1 MAPQTPPRAMAPPS
15 SEATSR
21 PPKPV
26 EDFASFAA
34 AEVADLS
41 GLACED
47 AVDAEDVGLAAPLPE
62 PAAPEEVEEEDG
74 ADEDAAPEEGVA
86 AAGLAVAA
94 GPEDDGD
101 VAEDANDSFEL
112 PEDAPLADEAEADDD
127 APTDGLAPA
136 EAAPGVELLAEPDA
150 GLAVD
155 WPVVVLLA
163 GFDAA
168 DVDEGEDDD
177 PEEEELPAE
186 AEDVEAVFAAPTSL
200 ACRSMVT
207 GLRPAPA
214 AAAPLASVAFG
225 SPAFR
230 SADVEAVLL
239 GSGFLLS
246 AAMNGLSL
254 GSFTGAG
261 YRHGASIARPAA
273 SLPLTPLSMFAA
285 LAVQNKSAPW
295 RVSPQAKKTFQRPHI
310 AVTAMP

>member
-1 MAPQTPPRAMAPPS
+1 MAPPS

-26 EDFASFAA
+26 EDFASFAT
-34 AEVADLS
+34 AEAVDLS

-47 AVDAEDVGLAAPLPE
+47 AADAEEVGLVAAELAAPLPE
-62 PAAPEEVEEEDG
+62 PVAPDDAAEDDG
-74 ADEDAAPEEGVA
+74 ADEEAAPEEGVA

-101 VAEDANDSFEL
+101 VAEDAGDACEL
-112 PEDAPLADEAEADDD
+112 PEDARLAVEAGGGVPADGLVPATPEEAE
-127 APTDGLAPA
+127 
-136 EAAPGVELLAEPDA
+136 PGVELLAEPVGEPVAPRLSGFEDA
-150 GLAVD
+150 
-155 WPVVVLLA
+155 PVALE
-163 GFDAA
+163 G
-168 DVDEGEDDD
+168 DEGELAVEDD
-177 PEEEELPAE
+177 ELPAE